1 MAQVT
6 NTFETFGA
14 RGIREELS
22 NTIHNTDPE
31 ETPFM
36 SLAGRKSIDSV
47 TPEWQIDSY
56 RAIDLNNNQPEGN
69 EYNFDSR
76 AATSRVKNFAQIS
89 YIPFIISGTLDE
101 IKKAGR
107 ASEVAYQAVKAG
119 VELRRDMEAILLS
132 NQASNAGTAGGA
144 TNRRLGGLRAWIA
157 SNDAL
162 SGAGGPS
169 SGGYNTGTGVVD
181 AATNGTQRAFDKAIL
196 DTVVLN
202 TYNNGG
208 NVGKSTL
215 ICSPYVKQI
224 FSQIMDDTNVAAP
237 RVMFDKNKNTIMASA
252 EAYKSDFGT
261 FMAVPNRQMAIAGAT
276 VARNAFLVDP
286 EMVEVGMFRDIRI
299 EKVAKTGDAEKRVLL
314 AEYTLIVKNE
324 KAHGCAADL
333 FGLTASS

>member
-6 NTFETFGA
+6 NTYETFGA

-47 TPEWQIDSY
+47 TPEWQTDSY

-76 AATSRVKNFAQIS
+76 AATTRVKNYAQIS

-132 NQASNAGTAGGA
+132 NQASSAGSAGGA
-144 TNRRLGGLRAWIA
+144 TNRKLGGLRAWIA
-157 SNDAL
+157 TNDDMN
-162 SGAGGPS
+162 GGT
-169 SGGYNTGTGVVD
+169 SGGYNTSTGVVD
-181 AATNGTQRAFDKAIL
+181 AAANGTQRAFTKTIL
-196 DTVVLN
+196 DSVVLN

-224 FSQIMDDTNVAAP
+224 FSQIMDDANVAAP

-261 FMAVPNRQMAIAGAT
+261 FMVVPNRQMAIAGAT

-333 FGLTASS
+333 YGLTAST

>member
-6 NTFETFGA
+6 NTYETFGA

-47 TPEWQIDSY
+47 TPEWQTDAY

-76 AATSRVKNFAQIS
+76 AATTRVKNSAQIS

-107 ASEVAYQAVKAG
+107 ESEVAYQAVKAG
-119 VELRRDMEAILLS
+119 VELRRAMEAILLS
-132 NQASNAGTAGGA
+132 NQAASYGTAGGA
-144 TNRRLGGLRAWIA
+144 TNRTSAGLRAWIA
-157 SNDAL
+157 TNDNMN
-162 SGAGGPS
+162 SGT
-169 SGGYNTGTGVVD
+169 SGGWNGTLV
-181 AATNGTQRAFDKAIL
+181 AAAVNGTQRAFSKTLL
-196 DTVVLN
+196 DDVVLN
-202 TYNNGG
+202 TYNSGG

-215 ICSPYVKQI
+215 VSSPYVKQI
-224 FSQIMDDTNVAAP
+224 FSQIMDDANTAIP
-237 RVMFDKNKNTIMASA
+237 RTVFDKQKNTIIASA

-261 FMAVPNRQMAIAGAT
+261 FMVVPDRQMAIAGAT

-286 EMVEVGMFRDIRI
+286 EMVEVGMFRDIEI
-299 EKVAKTGDAEKRVLL
+299 QKVAKTGDAEKRVLL

-324 KAHGCAADL
+324 KAHGCVADL
-333 FGLTASS
+333 FGLTAST

>member
-6 NTFETFGA
+6 NTYETFGA

-47 TPEWQIDSY
+47 TPEWQTDAY

-76 AATSRVKNFAQIS
+76 AATTRVKNSAQIS

-107 ASEVAYQAVKAG
+107 ESEVAYQAVKAG
-119 VELRRDMEAILLS
+119 VELRRAMEAILLS
-132 NQASNAGTAGGA
+132 NQAASYGPAGGA
-144 TNRRLGGLRAWIA
+144 TNRTSAGLRAWIA
-157 SNDAL
+157 TNDNMN
-162 SGAGGPS
+162 SGT
-169 SGGYNTGTGVVD
+169 SGGWNGTLV
-181 AATNGTQRAFDKAIL
+181 AAAVNGTQRAFSKTLL
-196 DTVVLN
+196 DDVVLN
-202 TYNNGG
+202 TYNSGG

-215 ICSPYVKQI
+215 VSSPYVKQI
-224 FSQIMDDTNVAAP
+224 FSQIMDDANTAIP
-237 RVMFDKNKNTIMASA
+237 RTVFDKQKNTIIASA

-261 FMAVPNRQMAIAGAT
+261 FMVVPDRQMAIAGAT

-286 EMVEVGMFRDIRI
+286 EMVEVGMFRDIEI
-299 EKVAKTGDAEKRVLL
+299 QKVAKTGDAEKRVLL

-324 KAHGCAADL
+324 KAHGCVADL
-333 FGLTASS
+333 FGLTAST

>member
-6 NTFETFGA
+6 NTFETYGA

-76 AATSRVKNFAQIS
+76 AATTRVKNSAQIS

-107 ASEVAYQAVKAG
+107 GSEVAYQAVKAG

-132 NQASNAGTAGGA
+132 NQAASYGTAGGA
-144 TNRRLGGLRAWIA
+144 TNRTSAGLRAWIA
-157 SNDAL
+157 TNDDIN
-162 SGAGGPS
+162 GGS
-169 SGGYNTGTGVVD
+169 SGGWNGTLVA
-181 AATNGTQRAFDKAIL
+181 AATNGTQRAFSKTIL
-196 DTVVLN
+196 DAVVLS

-215 ICSPYVKQI
+215 IVSPYVKQV
-224 FSQIMDDTNVAAP
+224 FSGFMDENNVAAP
-237 RVMFDKNKNTIMASA
+237 RSMYDKNKNTIMASA

-261 FMAVPNRQMAIAGAT
+261 FMVVPNRQMAIAGAA

-286 EMVEVGMFRDIRI
+286 EMVEVGMFRDIEI
-299 EKVAKTGDAEKRVLL
+299 QKVAKTGDAEKRVLI